1 MNTPKFKS
9 EQNLQM
15 IDTNEVIQK
24 IVEMC
29 QNGEFEFKEYKYV
42 KYENQNSNKPTITFR
57 KKQNHIKNTQNDSE
71 ITV

>member
-29 QNGEFEFKEYKYV
+29 QNGEFEFQEYKYV
-42 KYENQNSNKPTITFR
+42 KCENQNSNKPTITFR
-57 KKQNHIKNTQNDSE
+57 KK
-71 ITV
+71 